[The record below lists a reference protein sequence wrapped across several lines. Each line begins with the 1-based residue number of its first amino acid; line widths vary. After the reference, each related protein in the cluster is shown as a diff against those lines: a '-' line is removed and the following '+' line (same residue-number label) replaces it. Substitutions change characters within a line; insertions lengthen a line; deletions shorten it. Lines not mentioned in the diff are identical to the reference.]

1 MNTDAAYP
9 PTPVGIL
16 QELAVEVRSKTVQL
30 FDYAPADKLTWAP
43 PGTSNPILWHAGH
56 AVWLQDVLCI
66 AIATG
71 KSELPAG
78 WAAVFGMGSRP
89 ERPTHAWPAKDD
101 VRRQLKV
108 QLPRLVDVIGRL
120 TPEELTALPRFGH
133 PGDDRTLQECII
145 HGLHDE
151 ANHQG
156 EMYLLLKIATK
167 QS

>member
-1 MNTDAAYP
+1 MAYP
-9 PTPVGIL
+9 PTPAGIL
-16 QELAVEVRSKTVQL
+16 QELAVEVRSKTVQVL
-30 FDYAPADKLTWAP
+30 DHAPAEALTWAP
-43 PGTSNPILWHAGH
+43 PRTSNSILWHAGH

-78 WAAVFGMGSRP
+78 WASVFGMGSRP
-89 ERPTHAWPAKDD
+89 NRQEQWPAKDE
-101 VRRQLKV
+101 VRRQLTA

-120 TPEELTALPRFGH
+120 TAEEFAAPPRFGH
-133 PGDDRTLQECII
+133 PGDNRTLQECII

-156 EMYLLLKIATK
+156 EMYLLLKMACK
-167 QS
+167 